1 MEIFTRVITEFGKWI
16 SSVFYLIVDIEIF
29 GVSVWKIISLI
40 VVFTILEIII
50 KSINRQKTGEK

>member
-1 MEIFTRVITEFGKWI
+1 MEKFTRVITEFGKWI